1 MQSKYPSPISH
12 WAIGDYIRTPM
23 IIDGDDYILC
33 VGDNDIRIFTEQ
45 TLPDFVKSLMTMI
58 HAFTP
63 NLFDTFSPM
72 KGVVFQHNNGQLQ
85 MMQSIYDNNQD
96 YKLSEIGWQ
105 LTQNLYMLIL
115 TTNQFHE
122 VRDGNAR
129 KQSKEQGKTSPS

>member
-1 MQSKYPSPISH
+1 
-12 WAIGDYIRTPM
+12 
-23 IIDGDDYILC
+23 
-33 VGDNDIRIFTEQ
+33 
-45 TLPDFVKSLMTMI
+45 
-58 HAFTP
+58 
-63 NLFDTFSPM
+63 
-72 KGVVFQHNNGQLQ
+72 

-96 YKLSEIGWQ
+96 YKLNEIGWQ